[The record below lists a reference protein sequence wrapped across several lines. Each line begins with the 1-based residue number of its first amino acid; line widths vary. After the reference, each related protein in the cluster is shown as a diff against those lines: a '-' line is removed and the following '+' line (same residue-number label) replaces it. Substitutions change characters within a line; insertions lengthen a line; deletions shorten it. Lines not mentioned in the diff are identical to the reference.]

1 MIHSYRFR
9 NFFSFAEETEVSF
22 TLNRQVPDSDLVL
35 ESESGARLSK
45 LMAVVG
51 PNASGKTNI
60 LKPLAFLRWFVA
72 YSFVSLEDELPIRT
86 HFFIEDRNSEFE
98 IEFEI
103 EDQRYR
109 YTLVINP
116 QRVVHESLHLKTS
129 KYFSYIFRRDLSE
142 IDSETDSAYKISQQ
156 NFGLASG
163 EAEKVRQNASLLATA
178 AQYNVP
184 LANTLVSYFK
194 GFRSNVIEI
203 GRMHQKVED
212 MFQITEFYHDRPAL
226 WTQMSGILENLDL
239 GLSEVIIES
248 HSFLEKDSG
257 IEKQKRIP
265 FGIHRKG
272 EREKQ
277 LPIWFES
284 SGTQAA
290 FFLLHLILPALEH
303 GGLVIVDEL
312 EADLHPHMVTAI
324 LEFFIDPERNPH
336 NAQMIFTSH
345 VHEILD
351 VLQKDQILFVEKD
364 PDGFSEAWR
373 LGDMKGIRR
382 DDSLYAKY
390 RAGAYGAVPDLVI

>member
-22 TLNRQVPDSDLVL
+22 ALKRQAPDSDLVF

-45 LMAVVG
+45 LMAVIG
-51 PNASGKTNI
+51 ANASGKTNI

-72 YSFVSLEDELPIRT
+72 YSFVSPEDELPIRT
-86 HFFIEDRNSEFE
+86 HFFVEDRNSEFE

-109 YTLVINP
+109 YTLVVNP

-129 KYFSYIFRRDLSE
+129 KYFSYIFRRDLYE
-142 IDSETDSAYKISQQ
+142 TDSETDSIYEISQQ
-156 NFGLASG
+156 NFGFSSA
-163 EAEKVRQNASLLATA
+163 EAEKVRPNASLLATA

-184 LANTLVSYFK
+184 LANSLVSFFK
-194 GFRSNVIEI
+194 GFRSNIIEI
-203 GRMHQKVED
+203 GRIHRRVED
-212 MFQITEFYHDRPAL
+212 MFPIVEFYHERPAL
-226 WTQMSGILENLDL
+226 WAQMSGILENLDL
-239 GLSEVIIES
+239 GLSEIIIES
-248 HSFLEKDSG
+248 HNFLEKDSG
-257 IEKQKRIP
+257 NEKQRRIP
-265 FGIHRKG
+265 YGIHRKG
-272 EREKQ
+272 KLEKK

-290 FFLLHLILPALEH
+290 FFLMHLILPALEH

-312 EADLHPHMVTAI
+312 EEDLHPHMVVAI
-324 LEFFIDPERNPH
+324 LELFVDPEHNPH

-345 VHEILD
+345 VHEVLD
-351 VLQKDQILFVEKD
+351 VLQKDQILFVEKS

-382 DDSLYAKY
+382 DDNLYAKY

>member
-22 TLNRQVPDSDLVL
+22 AINRQAPDSDLVF

-45 LMAVVG
+45 LMAVIG
-51 PNASGKTNI
+51 PNASGKTNA
-60 LKPLAFLRWFVA
+60 LKPLSFLRWFVA
-72 YSFVSLEDELPIRT
+72 YSFVSPEDELPIRT
-86 HFFIEDRNSEFE
+86 HFFVEDGNSDFKIDFE
-98 IEFEI
+98 VEG
-103 EDQRYR
+103 QRFR
-109 YTLVINP
+109 YALVINS
-116 QRVVHESLHLKTS
+116 QRVVHESLHHKTS
-129 KYFSYIFRRDLSE
+129 KFFSFIFRRDWSV
-142 IDSETDSAYKISQQ
+142 TDSTYEISQQ
-156 NFGLASG
+156 NFGFASR

-184 LANTLVSYFK
+184 LAKMLVNYFK

-203 GRMHQKVED
+203 GRMHRKVED
-212 MFQITEFYHDRPAL
+212 LFQITDFYHDRPAL
-226 WTQMSGILENLDL
+226 WAQMSEILGDLDL
-239 GLSEVIIES
+239 GLAEISIES
-248 HSFLEKDSG
+248 QSFLEKDSG
-257 IEKQKRIP
+257 NEKQKGIP

-272 EREKQ
+272 KHEKK

-290 FFLLHLILPALEH
+290 LVLMHLILPAFEH

-312 EADLHPHMVTAI
+312 EADLHPHMITAI
-324 LEFFIDPERNPH
+324 LELFIDPERNPH

-345 VHEILD
+345 AHEVLD

-382 DDSLYAKY
+382 DDNLYAKY